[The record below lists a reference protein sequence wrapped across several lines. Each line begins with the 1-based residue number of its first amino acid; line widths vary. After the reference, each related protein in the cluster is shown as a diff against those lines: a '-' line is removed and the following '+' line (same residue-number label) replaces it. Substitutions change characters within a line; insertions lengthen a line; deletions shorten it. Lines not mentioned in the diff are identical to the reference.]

1 MQQFTRRETVI
12 LTHTSPSRLAY
23 LARIGVVIPKGDESN
38 VTRPTGYSWEQI
50 LELRAIRHLRR
61 QTSLQMIRK
70 ILAFLEDTEGDRT
83 LHNKHLIVAD
93 GEVTWVQTRPDV
105 GPQVVQVADKDT
117 RHVGQLQLMALPPF
131 NHVANDRWQT
141 TRPTRRPKVVPLDR
155 FRHRVVPLHPK

>member
-23 LARIGVVIPKGDESN
+23 LARIGVVVPKGDEN
-38 VTRPTGYSWEQI
+38 DVTQPASYSWEQI
-50 LELRAIRHLRR
+50 LELRTIRHLRR

-70 ILAFLEDTEGDRT
+70 ILAFLEGTEGDRT

-105 GPQVVQVADKDT
+105 GSQVVQVADKDN
-117 RHVGQLQLMALPPF
+117 RHVGQLQLMALPPL
-131 NHVANDRWQT
+131 NDLADHLWKT
-141 TRPTRRPKVVPLDR
+141 SRRPKVVPLDR

>member
-23 LARIGVVIPKGDESN
+23 LARIGVVVPKGDEN
-38 VTRPTGYSWEQI
+38 DVTQPASYSWEQI

-70 ILAFLEDTEGDRT
+70 ILAFLEGTEGDRT
-83 LHNKHLIVAD
+83 LHNKHLIVAE

-105 GPQVVQVADKDT
+105 GPQVVQVADKAN

-131 NHVANDRWQT
+131 NNVANDLWKK
-141 TRPTRRPKVVPLDR
+141 TRRPKVVPLDR